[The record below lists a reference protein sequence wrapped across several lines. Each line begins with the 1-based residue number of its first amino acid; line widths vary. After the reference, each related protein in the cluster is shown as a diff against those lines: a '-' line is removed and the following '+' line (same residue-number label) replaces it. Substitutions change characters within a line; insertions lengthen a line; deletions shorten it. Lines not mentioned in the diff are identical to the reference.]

1 MKITKKQL
9 RRIIKEERQKL
20 IKEQFGAM
28 DKEAMSPLVAFA
40 QAYSGLGNSIQSQ
53 LIDLVNA
60 HIEGR
65 VEDAAY
71 EMNPNALDRAFERLQ
86 RPLSARAREGS
97 DDAMDMMDA
106 MEAAAEIFAQGEAE
120 VEADARAAGDIPS
133 KSRRGN

>member
-1 MKITKKQL
+1 MRITKRQL

-40 QAYSGLGNSIQSQ
+40 QAYAGLGNAIQSQ

-86 RPLSARAREGS
+86 RPLSALAREGS

-106 MEAAAEIFAQGEAE
+106 MEAAAEIFAQGDAE
-120 VEADARAAGDIPS
+120 VEADARAAGDL
-133 KSRRGN
+133 

>member
-1 MKITKKQL
+1 MRITKKQL

-20 IKEQFGAM
+20 LKEQYGAIN
-28 DKEAMSPLVAFA
+28 KEVMSPLVQFA
-40 QAYSGLGNSIQSQ
+40 QAYSGLGDAIQSQ

-71 EMNPNALDRAFERLQ
+71 EMNPNALDRAFKRLQ
-86 RPLSARAREGS
+86 RPLSALAREGS

-106 MEAAAEIFAQGEAE
+106 MEAAAEIFAQGDAE
-120 VEADARAAGDIPS
+120 VEADARAAGDL
-133 KSRRGN
+133 

>member
-1 MKITKKQL
+1 MKITKNQL
-9 RRIIKEERQKL
+9 RRIIKEERRKIL
-20 IKEQFGAM
+20 KEYGAIN
-28 DKEAMSPLVAFA
+28 KEALSPLVGFA
-40 QAYSGLGNSIQSQ
+40 QAYAGLGDAIQSQ

-86 RPLSARAREGS
+86 RPLSALARAGS

-106 MEAAAEIFAQGEAE
+106 MEAAAEIFAQGDAE
-120 VEADARAAGDIPS
+120 VEADARAAGD
-133 KSRRGN
+133 R

>member
-1 MKITKKQL
+1 MRITKRQL
-9 RRIIKEERQKL
+9 KRIIKEEKQKL
-20 IKEQFGAM
+20 LKEQFGAM
-28 DKEAMSPLVAFA
+28 DKEAMNPLIVFA
-40 QAYSGLGNSIQSQ
+40 QAYSGLGNAIQSQ

-71 EMNPNALDRAFERLQ
+71 EMNPNALDRAFEKLQ
-86 RPLSARAREGS
+86 RPLSALAREGS

-120 VEADARAAGDIPS
+120 VEADARAAGD
-133 KSRRGN
+133 R